1 MNTKTKFKDN
11 DNRKTIMKNLWL
23 YNSVIFISLV
33 SSVSVQAASLD
44 TDFVTG
50 ETLTATRLNEVNS
63 AVNDNN
69 TRIGN
74 LETTSSDTL
83 SALTCAASEVAKFD
97 GTDWACAADND
108 TVSSGDITAVTA
120 GTGLS
125 GGGTTGDVTINIDTT
140 TIQSRVSGTCPTGQ
154 SIRVIN
160 GDGSVTCE
168 VDTDTTYSAAGTGID
183 ITGTTISIPTNGVT
197 GIEIAPNAV
206 GSTEVL
212 DGSLTAADIDNS
224 SIQQR
229 LNAGCASGSYL
240 RDIATDGS
248 PTCET
253 DTDTDTTYTAGS
265 GLTLTGNT
273 FSVTGSGI
281 TSYLSIPARG
291 GFVAEKGEASFAAC
305 TPNTFG
311 WNGTGSSLF
320 TAMVNLPQHSTITE
334 FTYFFWRGS
343 PTLETTATLY
353 RQKIP
358 TTIAREVIASV
369 SSSSSDSGHTSGTA
383 PSIDSTK
390 ALVDNQNYT
399 YYIETNLPETYTL
412 CVDGASFAFTTP

>member
-1 MNTKTKFKDN
+1 
-11 DNRKTIMKNLWL
+11 MKNLWL
-23 YNSVIFISLV
+23 YNLLVVISIMTSFSL
-33 SSVSVQAASLD
+33 QADSITSDFTTGQVLD
-44 TDFVTG
+44 AATMTG
-50 ETLTATRLNEVNS
+50 IKN
-63 AVNDNN
+63 AVNDND
-69 TRIGN
+69 TRIGS
-74 LETTSSDTL
+74 LESASSTGTL
-83 SALTCAASEVAKFD
+83 NSLTCSSGQIAKFN
-97 GTDWACAADND
+97 GTNWACATD
-108 TVSSGDITAVTA
+108 
-120 GTGLS
+120 
-125 GGGTTGDVTINIDTT
+125 IDT
-140 TIQSRVSGTCPTGQ
+140 
-154 SIRVIN
+154 
-160 GDGSVTCE
+160 
-168 VDTDTTYSAAGTGID
+168 DTDTTYSAGTGID
-183 ITGTTISIPTNGVT
+183 ITGTAISIPTNGVT

-281 TSYLSIPARG
+281 TSYLSIPAKG

-305 TPNTFG
+305 TPNTFA

-412 CVDGASFAFTTP
+412 CVDGASVAFTTP